1 MLIKQ
6 GVAAVKKPITNYLFN
21 WDEAS
26 QFGVQVVGGKGWNL
40 GRLARY
46 GFRVPKG
53 GVLTTQAYEEF
64 IEQNKLQDLIE
75 NISKSLNAGNRDEA
89 EFKGSLVQLR
99 ERIIV
104 STIPQQIVDDLTIK
118 LSNQGILERP
128 LAVRSSASAEDSM
141 NMSFAGIHESFLN
154 ILGIENI
161 LAAIKE
167 CYTSLWTPRAV
178 AYRQKMDIK
187 DSEMSQAVVIMEMVE
202 ARSAGVAFTCD
213 PQTGREDILVVNANF
228 GLGESVVNGAIE
240 PDTYYLDTSAYRAVP
255 HLKAKNIGSK
265 QGMTKTSVCGGT
277 HFVLDDDL
285 ALQQVLS
292 DKSIEKLGLL
302 IMRVFESLGD
312 CEEHQDVEWAFD
324 GQDFILLQA
333 RPVTVLPTYTFEALK
348 NKTQVWSNGNYRDAV
363 PMVISPIH
371 RRVMKNII
379 DTIQYTSFSE
389 PGYHI
394 PEGFQFSRFFKGRLY
409 CNMSALQWAHNDST
423 GMLPKDFNPF
433 WGGHQPEIE
442 IADTDPF
449 KGEIGLE
456 RQQRAM
462 KGVSLMMEAAAEAS
476 GTFAEIARFIES
488 LIGTG
493 FERISDRS
501 FIDKFNELGRIIK
514 SYCEKYSFL
523 SGVGTWKMM
532 VLLQKLSGYLGPRIM
547 IVLNGLMVGGEAG
560 ITSADHGYRLIELAQ
575 LARQDEAV
583 IKYLEGNNFNPRSW
597 DEDLP
602 ENSTFK
608 KRFRDFIKEYG
619 HRAVYELD
627 IINPRW
633 EEDPSYLMDI
643 IKSTMADANYEQ
655 WKAGQKEKF
664 DQAWRE
670 VTAKVPNDE
679 LAEIRKG
686 IKEAQEGAA
695 VREMTKSL
703 LVITLKPYR
712 LMALEL
718 GKRLTQRGIIEEQN
732 DVFYCSWSDL
742 VSILDGDWNGE
753 GLRILVAARKA
764 SQREKEAFNP
774 PDVILGEEPVFSET
788 VSLSSSDCLPGVA
801 AAGGKACGIARLIRH
816 PEEGNR
822 LQPGDV
828 LVAPSTDPGWTPLFL
843 KACAVVME
851 TGGYLSHGSIV
862 AREFGVPAVVNVP
875 GVMRIIKDGQKI
887 VVDGDEGKVFL

>member
-1 MLIKQ
+1 M
-6 GVAAVKKPITNYLFN
+6 KKNIANYIYN

-26 QFGVQVVGGKGWNL
+26 QSGVQQVGGKGRNL

-46 GFRVPKG
+46 GFKVPKG

-64 IEQNKLQDLIE
+64 IEQNRLQDLIR
-75 NISKSLNAGNRDEA
+75 NISKSPSTGNIDEA
-89 EFKGSLVQLR
+89 EFREKLVRLR
-99 ERIIV
+99 KKITE
-104 STIPQQIVDDLTIK
+104 SAIPQLIVDDLIIK
-118 LSNQGILERP
+118 LSNLGILERP

-161 LAAIKE
+161 LVAIKE
-167 CYTSLWTPRAV
+167 CYASLWTPRAV

-202 ARSAGVAFTCD
+202 AQSAGVAFTCD
-213 PQTGREDILVVNANF
+213 PQTGREDIFAVNANF

-240 PDTYYLDTSAYRAVP
+240 PDTYYIDTSAYRAVP
-255 HLKAKNIGSK
+255 GLKAKKLGSK
-265 QGMTKTSVCGGT
+265 QGMTKTGAGGGT
-277 HFVLDDDL
+277 HFVQCDNL
-285 ALQQVLS
+285 ASQQVLS
-292 DKSIEKLGLL
+292 DKNIEKLGLL
-302 IMRVFESLGD
+302 LMRVFESLGD

-333 RPVTVLPTYTFEALK
+333 RPVTVLPSYTFEALK

-363 PMVISPIH
+363 PMVISPLH

-379 DTIQYTSFSE
+379 DTIQYSSFSE
-389 PGYHI
+389 PGYRI
-394 PEGFQFSRFFKGRLY
+394 PEGFQFSRFLKGRLY
-409 CNMSALQWAHNDST
+409 CNISALQWAHYNST
-423 GMLPKDFNPF
+423 GVLPKDFNPF

-442 IADTDPF
+442 IEDTDPY

-456 RQQRAM
+456 RQQRAI
-462 KGVSLMMEAAAEAS
+462 KGVSLMMEASVEAS
-476 GTFAEIARFIES
+476 RTFAEVARSIES

-493 FERISDRS
+493 FDRVSDRS
-501 FIDKFNELGRIIK
+501 FINKYSELGLVIK

-532 VLLQKLSGYLGPRIM
+532 VLLQKLTGYLGPRTM
-547 IVLNGLMVGGEAG
+547 VVLNGLMVGGEAG
-560 ITSADHGYRLIELAQ
+560 ITSADHGYRLMELAQ
-575 LARQDEAV
+575 QARQDEA
-583 IKYLEGNNFNPRSW
+583 IIQYLEGNNFNFRSW
-597 DEDLP
+597 EEDLP
-602 ENSTFK
+602 ENSPFK
-608 KRFRDFIKEYG
+608 KKFREFIREYG

-633 EEDPSYLMDI
+633 EEDPSYLMNI
-643 IKSTMADANYEQ
+643 IKSTMTDANPEQ
-655 WKAGQKEKF
+655 WKTGQKEKF

-670 VTAKVPNDE
+670 VTAKVPNNE

-703 LVITLKPYR
+703 LVIALKPYR

-732 DVFYCSWSDL
+732 DIFYCSWSDL

-764 SQREKEAFNP
+764 GQKEKEILNP
-774 PDVILGEEPVFSET
+774 PDVILGEEPVFSEA
-788 VSLSSSDCLPGVA
+788 VSPSSGDFLPGVA
-801 AAGGKACGIARLIRH
+801 AAGGKASGIARLIRH

-843 KACAVVME
+843 KACAIVME
-851 TGGYLSHGSIV
+851 TGGYLSHGSLV

>member
-1 MLIKQ
+1 VIKNI
-6 GVAAVKKPITNYLFN
+6 VNYIYN

-26 QFGVQVVGGKGWNL
+26 QSGMQQVGGKGRNL

-64 IEQNKLQDLIE
+64 IEHNRLPDLIR
-75 NISKSLNAGNRDEA
+75 NISKSPSTGNIDEA
-89 EFKGSLVQLR
+89 EFGENLVQLR
-99 ERIIV
+99 KKITE
-104 STIPQQIVDDLTIK
+104 STIPQLIVDDLIIK
-118 LSNQGILERP
+118 LSNLGILERS

-154 ILGIENI
+154 ILGIEKI
-161 LAAIKE
+161 LAAIKG
-167 CYTSLWTPRAV
+167 CYASLWTPRAL
-178 AYRQKMDIK
+178 AYRQNMGIK

-202 ARSAGVAFTCD
+202 AQSAGVAFTCD
-213 PQTGREDILVVNANF
+213 PQTGREDIFAVNANF

-255 HLKAKNIGSK
+255 GLKAKKLGSK
-265 QGMTKTSVCGGT
+265 QGMTKTGAGGGT
-277 HFVLDDDL
+277 HFVQCDNL
-285 ALQQVLS
+285 ASQQVLS
-292 DKSIEKLGLL
+292 DKNIEKLGLL
-302 IMRVFESLGD
+302 LMRVFESLGD

-333 RPVTVLPTYTFEALK
+333 RPVTVLPSYTFEALK
-348 NKTQVWSNGNYRDAV
+348 NKTRVWSNGNYRDAV
-363 PMVISPIH
+363 PMVISPLH

-379 DTIQYTSFSE
+379 DTIQYSSFSE

-394 PEGFQFSRFFKGRLY
+394 PEGFQFSRFLNGRLY
-409 CNMSALQWAHNDST
+409 CNVSALQWAHNDST

-442 IADTDPF
+442 IEDTDPF

-462 KGVSLMMEAAAEAS
+462 KGVSLMMEAAEEAS
-476 GTFAEIARFIES
+476 RIFAQVTCSIES
-488 LIGTG
+488 IIDNG
-493 FERISDRS
+493 FDRISDRC
-501 FIDKFNELGRIIK
+501 FIDKYNELGQIIE

-532 VLLQKLSGYLGPRIM
+532 VLLQKLSEYLGTRIM
-547 IVLNGLMVGGEAG
+547 VVLNGLMVGGEAG
-560 ITSADHGYRLIELAQ
+560 ITSADHGYRLMELAQ
-575 LARQDEAV
+575 LARQDEAA
-583 IKYLEGNNFNPRSW
+583 IKYLASGNFNPRSW
-597 DEDLP
+597 EEDLP
-602 ENSTFK
+602 ENSPFK
-608 KRFRDFIKEYG
+608 KRFTNFIKEYG

-643 IKSTMADANYEQ
+643 IKCTMNEANPEQ

-670 VTAKVPNDE
+670 VTAKVPDDE

-703 LVITLKPYR
+703 LVIALKPYR
-712 LMALEL
+712 LIALEL

-732 DVFYCSWSDL
+732 DIFYCSWSDL
-742 VSILDGDWNGE
+742 VSILGGDWNGE
-753 GLRILVAARKA
+753 GLRIPVAARKA
-764 SQREKEAFNP
+764 SQKEKEALNP
-774 PDVILGEEPVFSET
+774 PDVILGEELVFSET
-788 VSLSSSDCLPGVA
+788 VSPGSGDFLPGVA
-801 AAGGKACGIARLIRH
+801 AAGGKASGIARLIRH

-822 LQPGDV
+822 LRTGDV

-843 KACAVVME
+843 KACAIVME
-851 TGGYLSHGSIV
+851 TGGYLSHGSLV

-875 GVMRIIKDGQKI
+875 GIMSIIKDGQKI
-887 VVDGDEGKVFL
+887 VVDGDEGRVFL

>member
-1 MLIKQ
+1 MNKS
-6 GVAAVKKPITNYLFN
+6 ITNYLLN

-40 GRLARY
+40 GCLARY

-53 GVLTTQAYEEF
+53 GVLTIQAYDAF
-64 IEQNKLQDLIE
+64 IKQNGLQDMIG
-75 NISKSLNAGNRDEA
+75 NILESPSTGKIDEP

-99 ERIIV
+99 EKIIEG
-104 STIPQQIVDDLTIK
+104 TIPQQIADDLTIK

-128 LAVRSSASAEDSM
+128 LAVRSSASAEDSIK
-141 NMSFAGIHESFLN
+141 MSFAGIHESFLN

-161 LAAIKE
+161 LDAIKD
-167 CYTSLWTPRAV
+167 CYASLWTPRAV
-178 AYRQKMDIK
+178 AYRRQMNI

-202 ARSAGVAFTCD
+202 AQSAGVAFTCD
-213 PQTGREDILVVNANF
+213 PHTGREDIFVVNANF

-240 PDTYYLDTSAYRAVP
+240 PDTYYLDSSAYRVVP
-255 HLKAKNIGSK
+255 RLKAKNIGSK
-265 QGMTKTSVCGGT
+265 QGMTKTGAGGGT
-277 HFVLDDDL
+277 NLVLGDNL
-285 ALQQVLS
+285 ASQQVLS
-292 DKSIEKLGLL
+292 DEGIERLGLL
-302 IMRVFESLGD
+302 MMRVFESLGD

-333 RPVTVLPTYTFEALK
+333 RPVTVLPSYTFEELK
-348 NKTQVWSNGNYRDAV
+348 NRTQVWSNGNYRDAV
-363 PMVISPIH
+363 PMVISPLH

-389 PGYHI
+389 SGYRI

-423 GMLPKDFNPF
+423 GMLPQNFNPF

-442 IADTDPF
+442 IADNDPF

-456 RQQRAM
+456 RQQRAL
-462 KGVSLMMEAAAEAS
+462 KGISLMREAAAEAS
-476 GTFAEIARFIES
+476 GTFAAVNRSIES
-488 LIGTG
+488 LIGSG
-493 FERISDRS
+493 FDRISDRC
-501 FIDKFNELGRIIK
+501 FIDKYNELGLIIK

-532 VLLQKLSGYLGPRIM
+532 LLLQKLTGYLGPGIM
-547 IVLNGLMVGGEAG
+547 IVLNGLMVGGKAG
-560 ITSADHGYRLIELAQ
+560 ITSADHGYRLMELAQ
-575 LARQDEAV
+575 LACRDEAV
-583 IKYLEGNNFNPRSW
+583 IQYFDGNNLNSRFW
-597 DEDLP
+597 EEDLP
-602 ENSTFK
+602 DSSDFK
-608 KRFRDFIKEYG
+608 KKFRDFIKEYG

-643 IKSTMADANYEQ
+643 IKSTMADANSEQ
-655 WKAGQKEKF
+655 WKVGQKEKF
-664 DQAWRE
+664 EQAWRE

-686 IKEAQEGAA
+686 IREAQEGAA

-703 LVITLKPYR
+703 LVLALKPYR

-718 GKRLTQRGIIEEQN
+718 GKRLTQRGIIKKQN
-732 DVFYCSWSDL
+732 DIFYCSWSDL
-742 VSILDGDWNGE
+742 VSILDGDWNGK

-764 SQREKEAFNP
+764 SQREKEALNP
-774 PDVILGEEPVFSET
+774 PDVILGEEPVYSESFSLG
-788 VSLSSSDCLPGVA
+788 SGDFLPGVA
-801 AAGGKACGIARLIRH
+801 AVGGKACGIARLIRH

-822 LQPGDV
+822 LQPGDI

-843 KACAVVME
+843 KACAIVME

-887 VVDGDEGKVFL
+887 VVDGDEGKVFLQSTN